1 VLGEVKAAFGR
12 FGDSLD
18 AVRKR
23 LDQAAS
29 SVDDAQK
36 KTRTLA
42 GKLKA
47 VEAMPEASPEITVA
61 DTDAD

>member
-1 VLGEVKAAFGR
+1 
-12 FGDSLD
+12 
-18 AVRKR
+18 VRKR

-47 VEAMPEASPEITVA
+47 VEAMPGTSDEKTIT
-61 DTDAD
+61 DTETD